1 MYLVQ
6 MTNLSGVES
15 NICVSSCE
23 DAQDS
28 SFSNNVLITI
38 GGLILLI
45 MFIFLR
51 QDDMPADK
59 KTSETV
65 NRHNEQLNLPPLS
78 QEDEGILNDR

>member
-1 MYLVQ
+1 
-6 MTNLSGVES
+6 MTNLSGVEA

-23 DAQDS
+23 GAQDS

-51 QDDMPADK
+51 QDDLPADK
-59 KTSETV
+59 KTPETV

-78 QEDEGILNDR
+78 QEDEGMLNDR